1 MNPKIRTVSLLLL
14 AAGLLFGVSF
24 VQKSL
29 NLDRDRLG
37 LTRIAPLENAP
48 PVLAFTTVALGGFR
62 GLISNILWIRAT
74 DLQDEDKFFEMAQLA
89 DWITKLEPHFVQV
102 WLVQAW
108 NMAYN
113 ISVKFKE
120 TAPGEFPDRWR
131 WVKRG
136 IELLRDDGLRFN
148 PNETLIYR
156 ELAWFFQH
164 KMGENLDDANM
175 YYKQEWSKEMA
186 RVFAKKTPNLDELI
200 NPRTAD
206 ETNRALLLTNEFK
219 MDAKFMKKVNETY
232 GPLEWRL
239 PEAHAIYWAAVGLE
253 KARENPTKIS
263 QDDLITLRRIIY
275 QSMQLSFHRGRLI
288 ANPFVHAFE
297 FGPNLDII
305 PKVSAAYEQA
315 AKDDEKNA
323 DHILRAHRN
332 FLRTAVYFL
341 FEYNRLRDAAYWF
354 KYLCSKYPDKQLLDG
369 KPDSLPG
376 TLTLD
381 QYAVAQIAGDINE
394 TSKDKVTAA
403 IEGLLRNAYENL
415 AVLGEEDHFA
425 GYKLLARRIWDAYM
439 AKIPKERV
447 GAIGLSPF
455 EDMDREIINRFLDP
469 QGGVPFEARAIL
481 RTKLGM
487 GPEPASPPPGTNA
500 PPEAPRPAPVKISAR
515 TARFHL
521 LSPHRG
527 VTWTTKQFPSGCER
541 RGGLPLFA
549 RYEGE
554 RGFLL

>member
-1 MNPKIRTVSLLLL
+1 MSAKLRKALLLLL
-14 AAGLLFGVSF
+14 AASLLFGVSF

-29 NLDRDRLG
+29 NHDRDALG
-37 LTRIAPLENAP
+37 LTRVTPLENAP
-48 PVLAFTTVALGGFR
+48 PILAFTTVALGGFR
-62 GLISNILWIRAT
+62 GLISNALWVRAT

-89 DWITKLEPHFVQV
+89 SWITKLEPHFVQV

-136 IELLRDDGLRFN
+136 LELLRDDGLRFN

-200 NPRTAD
+200 HPRTAD
-206 ETNRALLLTNEFK
+206 ETNRALLLKNEFK
-219 MDAKFMKKVNETY
+219 MDPVFMKKVDEQY

-253 KARENPTKIS
+253 KAKENPTKIS

-288 ANPFVHAFE
+288 ANPYVQAFE
-297 FGPNLDII
+297 FGPNLEII

-315 AKDDEKNA
+315 AKDDKNNA

-341 FEYNRLRDAAYWF
+341 YEHNRLADAAFWF
-354 KYLCSKYPDKQLLDG
+354 KYLGEKYPDKPLLDG
-369 KPDSLPG
+369 KPNSLPKNV
-376 TLTLD
+376 TLD
-381 QYAVAQIAGDINE
+381 QYAIEQIAGDINE
-394 TSKDKVTAA
+394 TSHDKVTAA
-403 IEGLLRNAYENL
+403 IEGLLRSAYESL
-415 AVLGEEDHFA
+415 ALKEENHFA
-425 GYKLLARRIWDAYM
+425 GYKLLAQRIWDAYM
-439 AKIPKERV
+439 SKIPKERIK
-447 GAIGLSPF
+447 AIGLAPF
-455 EDMDREIINRFLDP
+455 EDLDREVINKFLDP
-469 QGGVPFEARAIL
+469 QGGVPYEARAIL
-481 RTKLGM
+481 RTRLGM
-487 GPEPASPPPGTNA
+487 GPEPVTTPGGTNA
-500 PPEAPRPAPVKISAR
+500 PPEKPTAGPIKPTTSLRPQRLIAGI
-515 TARFHL
+515 
-521 LSPHRG
+521 
-527 VTWTTKQFPSGCER
+527 
-541 RGGLPLFA
+541 
-549 RYEGE
+549 
-554 RGFLL
+554 